1 MHPGKKLCLAY
12 HANEDTWSWPV
23 WARAPLGPPFEHAQL
38 LCFVPLSTSSVEDV
52 VGIVDVTEAGFHG
65 DL

>member
-38 LCFVPLSTSSVEDV
+38 LYFVPLSTSSVEDV
-52 VGIVDVTEAGFHG
+52 VGIVDPPRQVFTGT
-65 DL
+65 